1 MASIISQ
8 QKWPPTLEA
17 WKAERGQPQER
28 STGTRMDYH
37 NLEARLMQEKF
48 SISFSN
54 NGVAMQ
60 ATNRVR
66 TSNHVRARRGKVEG
80 FSSAACR
87 RLRQFLWKVD
97 YSDAVAVTLTRPHSA
112 EAELLGL
119 RSSESTFDAMNKHIE
134 RFEFVRSLIWRKE
147 VTAQG
152 EVHYHCVLVPSASF
166 DAVEAAML
174 LVEEWIRQML
184 LDAHRN
190 LASCGVDTSKI
201 DAVPFDQYLNDS
213 VEKMAEKMRKAH
225 FDKRK
230 PCIQCFGDNT
240 GYVSYILN
248 HQSKHKAYQ
257 CKTTGRTWG
266 VWHRADLPLL
276 QPDSIPTSKSE
287 FYQVGRILRKVSRY
301 RVNDERAPFG
311 WYHTNG
317 RRVQSHGRTVY
328 FAKRLDGNLGER
340 IREYLALLR
349 SQA

>member
-1 MASIISQ
+1 MN
-8 QKWPPTLEA
+8 
-17 WKAERGQPQER
+17 
-28 STGTRMDYH
+28 YH
-37 NLEARLMQEKF
+37 NLESRLMQAKY
-48 SISFSN
+48 SISLSA

-60 ATNRVR
+60 STRRIR
-66 TSNHVRARRGKVEG
+66 TSNHVRAKRGKVEG
-80 FSSAACR
+80 FSAAACR

-97 YSDAVAVTLTRPHSA
+97 YTSAVAVTLTRPHSA

-119 RSSESTFDAMNKHIE
+119 RSSEVAFDSMSRDI
-134 RFEFVRSLIWRKE
+134 RLLDFVRSLIWRKE

-152 EVHYHCVLVPSASF
+152 EVHYHCVLIPSESF

-184 LDAHRN
+184 
-190 LASCGVDTSKI
+190 I
-201 DAVPFDQYLNDS
+201 DARRTVDAFGVVDATTEQSTVFNGYLSES
-213 VEKMAEKMRKAH
+213 VEKISQKMRKAH
-225 FDKRK
+225 FDKRR
-230 PCIQCFGDNT
+230 PCIQSFGDNS
-240 GYVSYILN
+240 GYVAYILN

-266 VWHRADLPLL
+266 VWNRKNVPFLTADLEGVS
-276 QPDSIPTSKSE
+276 DKE

-328 FAKRLDGNLGER
+328 FAKRLDGNLSAR

-349 SQA
+349 SHA